1 VEEARTG
8 QSRADF
14 ISTYSIALKEI
25 REAGYW
31 LRPMAESKVIDPNS
45 VNPFIQ
51 EASELG
57 SILGAIVYR
66 SRQRT

>member
-1 VEEARTG
+1 
-8 QSRADF
+8 
-14 ISTYSIALKEI
+14 
-25 REAGYW
+25 
-31 LRPMAESKVIDPNS
+31 MAESKVIDPNS